1 MIRLGIDIGGSGVKG
16 APVDAERG
24 ELTEDRHRIP
34 TPQPA
39 TPKSVA
45 GCVGKIVRHFDWKDP
60 VGVTFPAVI
69 KNGIALSAANVDKSW
84 IGTDGQKLFSEITA
98 CPVVLLNDADAAG
111 LAEMTF
117 GAGKGRKGVVILLTL
132 GTGIGSAI
140 FIDGVL
146 LPNTE
151 FGHLEVRGKDAE
163 HRASARIR
171 KEKNLGWKKW
181 TGYVNEFLAR
191 MDALFSPDLYIIGGG
206 VSRKH
211 DNFLKYLESRAEIVP
226 AEMRNHAGIIGAA
239 LAAKSL

>member
-1 MIRLGIDIGGSGVKG
+1 MIRLGIDIGGSGIKG
-16 APVDAERG
+16 APVDLDRG
-24 ELTEDRHRIP
+24 ELAGERHRIP

-39 TPKSVA
+39 EPKAVA
-45 GCVGKIVRHFDWKDP
+45 EIVGKVVRYFDWKDP
-60 VGVTFPAVI
+60 IGITFPAVI
-69 KNGIALSAANVDKSW
+69 KNGRTLTAANVDKSW
-84 IGTDGQKLFSEITA
+84 IGTDGEKLFAEKSG

-140 FIDGVL
+140 FTDGVL

-151 FGHLEVRGKDAE
+151 FGHMEIRGKDAE

-171 KEKNLGWKKW
+171 KEKKLGWKSWAKNI
-181 TGYVNEFLAR
+181 NEFLAR
-191 MDALFSPDLYIIGGG
+191 MDILFSPDLYIIGGG
-206 VSRKH
+206 VSRRH
-211 DNFLKYLESRAEIVP
+211 DKFFPFLESKAEMVP
-226 AEMRNHAGIIGAA
+226 ALLRNHAGIIGAA